1 MSETETPRTD
11 AVQLMPG
18 AGYYEMLD
26 LADTH
31 KRELAAMTGRAE
43 LAERQVAVLCGF
55 LSSLNVYLDGAP
67 GKIEGWDAWSREQA
81 AKEGGKG

>member
-1 MSETETPRTD
+1 
-11 AVQLMPG
+11 
-18 AGYYEMLD
+18 
-26 LADTH
+26 
-31 KRELAAMTGRAE
+31 
-43 LAERQVAVLCGF
+43 VLCGF